1 MVLIHGG
8 RPRRVRSVTTA
19 PRSRRTSSHRKGDAN
34 EQAILGTME
43 RLLADTPL
51 GEISIADLA
60 AGAGIS
66 RSSFYFYFASKDEVL
81 MTLVDRLTVDLEQVV
96 RAMAA
101 GIAEDPRAG
110 LTMGVEAT
118 AQLWRDHGPVLVAT
132 SEAAAGSPELSTV
145 WNTTVQRFVDVN
157 AEMIRAERRRGAAP
171 AGGPSAQDLATS
183 LIWLNVRSLEAI
195 ASGTQPAASP
205 AKITGVLTEIWL
217 RAIYGATPF

>member
-1 MVLIHGG
+1 
-8 RPRRVRSVTTA
+8 
-19 PRSRRTSSHRKGDAN
+19 
-34 EQAILGTME
+34 
-43 RLLADTPL
+43 
-51 GEISIADLA
+51 
-60 AGAGIS
+60 
-66 RSSFYFYFASKDEVL
+66 